1 MSRIKQPLNKSLF
14 RHAGETDRVNTRFMS
29 LRGAEGDAAIDYNQ
43 LFTGLLCVAR
53 SDVSKFSHSQECQHP
68 VNNGFYWIMFI
79 TLITWLLVI
88 NTPFVFA
95 ATGRILEGIEAEQAD
110 KAALVAEANIF
121 KSIGMGI
128 ALSLAQC
135 EGQDQCQVIDADEIE
150 QLLNTLDERIDN
162 LILRQG
168 GGEGEYTEVLTAYI
182 DQREKY
188 LKYQDKLEE
197 IVGIP
202 EAADN
207 IVQDDKSETE
217 VFGADDQQGG
227 VDLSI
232 FEDVDEG
239 LGGDAGPGADE
250 SFEDEFSPEDP

>member
-1 MSRIKQPLNKSLF
+1 
-14 RHAGETDRVNTRFMS
+14 MS

-43 LFTGLLCVAR
+43 LLSGLLRVAR
-53 SDVSKFSHSQECQHP
+53 SDVSKFSHSQESQHP
-68 VNNGFYWIMFI
+68 VNNGFYWITFI
-79 TLITWLLVI
+79 TLIAWLLVI

-135 EGQDQCQVIDADEIE
+135 EGLDQCQVIDADEIE
-150 QLLNTLDERIDN
+150 QLL
-162 LILRQG
+162 G
-168 GGEGEYTEVLTAYI
+168 AF

-188 LKYQDKLEE
+188 LQYQDKLEE

-202 EAADN
+202 ETAEETMQEDSA
-207 IVQDDKSETE
+207 ETE
-217 VFGADDQQGG
+217 VFGTDDQEGG

>member
-1 MSRIKQPLNKSLF
+1 MSRIKQLLNKSLF
-14 RHAGETDRVNTRFMS
+14 RHAG
-29 LRGAEGDAAIDYNQ
+29 
-43 LFTGLLCVAR
+43 
-53 SDVSKFSHSQECQHP
+53 ECQHP
-68 VNNGFYWIMFI
+68 VNNGFYWVTFI
-79 TLITWLLVI
+79 TLIAWLLVI

-110 KAALVAEANIF
+110 KKALVAEANIF

-150 QLLNTLDERIDN
+150 QLLGALDIRINN

-168 GGEGEYTEVLTAYI
+168 GGEGEYTEVLTVYI

-197 IVGIP
+197 IIGT
-202 EAADN
+202 EAAVDETA
-207 IVQDDKSETE
+207 QDAPETQA
-217 VFGADDQQGG
+217 FGTDEQEGG

-232 FEDVDEG
+232 FEDVEVEED
-239 LGGDAGPGADE
+239 LGGE
-250 SFEDEFSPEDP
+250 EKFEDDFSPEDP

>member
-1 MSRIKQPLNKSLF
+1 MSRIKQPLNESLF
-14 RHAGETDRVNTRFMS
+14 RHAG
-29 LRGAEGDAAIDYNQ
+29 
-43 LFTGLLCVAR
+43 
-53 SDVSKFSHSQECQHP
+53 ECQHP
-68 VNNGFYWIMFI
+68 VNNGFYWVTFI
-79 TLITWLLVI
+79 TLIAWLLVI

-110 KAALVAEANIF
+110 KKALVAEANIF

-150 QLLNTLDERIDN
+150 QLLGALDIRINN

-168 GGEGEYTEVLTAYI
+168 GGEGEYTEVLTVYI

-197 IVGIP
+197 IIGT
-202 EAADN
+202 EAAVDETA
-207 IVQDDKSETE
+207 QDAAPETQA
-217 VFGADDQQGG
+217 FGTDEQEGG

-232 FEDVDEG
+232 FEDVEVEED

-250 SFEDEFSPEDP
+250 IPSGETFEDEYSPEDIQ

>member
-1 MSRIKQPLNKSLF
+1 MPRINCK
-14 RHAGETDRVNTRFMS
+14 
-29 LRGAEGDAAIDYNQ
+29 
-43 LFTGLLCVAR
+43 
-53 SDVSKFSHSQECQHP
+53 
-68 VNNGFYWIMFI
+68 
-79 TLITWLLVI
+79 LIGNLLVYLLVMAA
-88 NTPFVFA
+88 PFTFA

-135 EGQDQCQVIDADEIE
+135 EGQDQCQVIDAGEIE
-150 QLLNTLDERIDN
+150 QLLGALDVRINN

-168 GGEGEYTEVLTAYI
+168 GGEGEYTEVLTVYI

-197 IVGIP
+197 IIGT
-202 EAADN
+202 AAAVDET
-207 IVQDDKSETE
+207 VQDSSETQA
-217 VFGADDQQGG
+217 FGTDEQEGE

-232 FEDVDEG
+232 FEDVEVEED
-239 LGGDAGPGADE
+239 LGGDLDL
-250 SFEDEFSPEDP
+250 EDDIGE